1 MPPRGLNLTYP
12 EHMPRSGGDAAPRD
26 YITTGTWPN
35 AALGDDAP
43 ASAIYAQ
50 AFVRN
55 LNRVIAERG
64 NPSIREV
71 GRQASVTRHTL
82 DRALDGR
89 NMPDF
94 GAIAR
99 LEEWAQADLWPGPE
113 IRRRAHLT
121 HPSPTPKRA
130 KDR

>member
-1 MPPRGLNLTYP
+1 
-12 EHMPRSGGDAAPRD
+12 MPRSGGDAAPRD
-26 YITTGTWPN
+26 YVATGTWPN
-35 AALGDDAP
+35 ATLSDDAP

-55 LNRVIAERG
+55 LSRAIVERG

-71 GRQASVTRHTL
+71 GRQANVTRHTL
-82 DRALDGR
+82 DRALEGT

-113 IRRRAHLT
+113 IRFGAHPT
-121 HPSPTPKRA
+121 HPSPTLKRA

>member
-1 MPPRGLNLTYP
+1 
-12 EHMPRSGGDAAPRD
+12 MPRSGGDAAPRD
-26 YITTGTWPN
+26 YIATGTWPE
-35 AALGDDAP
+35 ATLTADAP

-55 LNRVIAERG
+55 LLGAIAERG

-71 GRQASVTRHTL
+71 GRQANVTRHTL
-82 DRALDGR
+82 DRALEGT

-99 LEEWAQADLWPGPE
+99 LEEWAQSDLWPGPG
-113 IRRRAHLT
+113 IRFRAHST
-121 HPSPTPKRA
+121 HPSPTPNRA